1 MTPAPAH
8 PARGGASAPPRSAAS
23 PEHEVPVR
31 ADGVQLIGE
40 MPGSGYRK
48 PPALVRR
55 ADGQTIQLT
64 PLLYLVLEGVDGRRT
79 NAEISERVSAAFGR
93 PVSPDNVAT
102 LVDQKLRPLGVLL
115 KGDGSEPA
123 LKKTN
128 PLLGIHHRVSVTDPA
143 RTERLT
149 APFAR
154 LFNPVLV
161 VAITAAF
168 LWLSWWL
175 LLDKGLAS
183 ATHDAFHQP
192 GLLLVVFLVTVLSA
206 GFHEF
211 GHAAAARRGGA
222 TPGVMGMGLYLFW
235 PAFYT
240 DVTDSY
246 RLGRVGRLRT
256 DLGGLYFNA
265 IVAVGIV
272 GAWWFSHNDALLLVV
287 ATQILQML
295 RQLTPL
301 IRFDG
306 YHVLADLTGVPDLY
320 HHIKP
325 ILLSVLPWRWR
336 DQAVAV
342 LKPWVR
348 GVVTLWVLLVVP
360 VLVFTLVSMVV
371 SLPRLIATAWVS
383 LREQL
388 SLLASAWA
396 DGELLAVG
404 ARVLAI
410 AALVLPILGIG
421 YMLTRLVRQLVG
433 STLRRTAGKPV
444 QRAVAG
450 VTAAAILAGLGWVWW
465 PDEDTYRPVARDEG
479 GTLVDVLPTQ
489 LTGALPVARPAA
501 VYGGLSQGSEGLLRT
516 AWPNDEPLPTKAE
529 PELALVMVPHE
540 QGIEP
545 GDEVGSDVGSDAA
558 SGAPADGAG
567 GVDGTPS
574 ADGQEPGSWVF
585 PFNRP
590 LPPDA
595 GDTQALAAN
604 TTDNTVAYDL
614 AFAMIWA
621 DEEQVTNTNE
631 AYAFA
636 SCTNCAAVAVS
647 FQVVLI
653 VGDSEV
659 IVPEN
664 IAAAVNYDCVQ
675 CLTYALASQLVVTVD
690 GPLTDKSMAALS
702 ELWSEIA
709 AFAQDIASVPLAELQ
724 AALEGY
730 QEQIKDIIR
739 EDPAAQEALLNDG
752 QQADPTQDPTPGSPS
767 ESSDVSDPGEVDPST
782 EPSPT
787 ADSSDPAGQPGASP
801 TTEAS
806 PAAPS
811 ESAAPAQPE
820 SSTAPAPTEPAPT
833 PATSPEPATGT
844 LESSAPSQ

>member
-1 MTPAPAH
+1 
-8 PARGGASAPPRSAAS
+8 
-23 PEHEVPVR
+23 VPVR
-31 ADGVQLIGE
+31 ADDVQLLGE
-40 MPGSGYRK
+40 MPGSGYRT

-79 NAEISERVSAAFGR
+79 HAEIGERVSAAFGR
-93 PVSPDNVAT
+93 PVSAENVAT

-115 KGDGSEPA
+115 KGDGTEPE
-123 LKKTN
+123 LKKSN

-143 RTERLT
+143 KTERLT
-149 APFAR
+149 SPFAR

-168 LWLSWWL
+168 LWLTWWL

-192 GLLLVVFLVTVLSA
+192 GLLLAVFVVTVLSA

-246 RLGRVGRLRT
+246 RLGRAGRLRT

-272 GAWWFSHNDALLLVV
+272 GVWWFSQNDALLLVV

-336 DQAVAV
+336 DPAVTV
-342 LKPWVR
+342 LKPWAR
-348 GVVTLWVLLVVP
+348 GVVTLWVLVVVP

-371 SLPRLIATAWVS
+371 ALPRLIATAWVS
-383 LREQL
+383 LGRQ
-388 SLLASAWA
+388 SSILADAWTG
-396 DGELLAVG
+396 GELLAVG

-410 AALVLPILGIG
+410 AALLLPILGIG
-421 YMLTRLVRQLVG
+421 YVLTRLVRQLVG
-433 STLRRTAGKPV
+433 STWRRTAGRPV
-444 QRAVAG
+444 RRAIAG
-450 VTAAAILAGLGWVWW
+450 VTAAAIVAALGWVWW

-479 GTLVDVLPTQ
+479 GTLVDLLPTQ
-489 LTGALPVARPAA
+489 LTGALPVARPAVA
-501 VYGGLSQGSEGLLRT
+501 FGGLSQGSEGLLRT
-516 AWPNDEPLPTKAE
+516 AWPKDEPLPTKTE
-529 PELALVMVPHE
+529 PELALVLVPHE

-545 GDEVGSDVGSDAA
+545 GTEVS
-558 SGAPADGAG
+558 SGAPSGAPTDGPDA
-567 GVDGTPS
+567 TPGP
-574 ADGQEPGSWVF
+574 DGQEAGSWVF

-621 DEEQVTNTNE
+621 DEDKVTNTNE

-659 IVPEN
+659 IVPQN

-675 CLTYALASQLVVTVD
+675 CLTYALASQLVVTID
-690 GPLTDKSMAALS
+690 GPLTDESMAALS
-702 ELWSEIA
+702 ELWAEIA
-709 AFAQDIASVPLAELQ
+709 AFARDIASVPLAELQ
-724 AALEGY
+724 ATLEGY
-730 QEQIKDIIR
+730 QEQIKDLIR
-739 EDPAAQEALLNDG
+739 EDPAAQEALLSDG
-752 QQADPTQDPTPGSPS
+752 EESESTGDPSPGSAS
-767 ESSDVSDPGEVDPST
+767 ETPAPGAVDPST

-787 ADSSDPAGQPGASP
+787 AGPSNQPGASP

-806 PAAPS
+806 PTTPPDS
-811 ESAAPAQPE
+811 PAPAQPE
-820 SSTAPAPTEPAPT
+820 SSTAPAPSEPAPSST
-833 PATSPEPATGT
+833 TSPEPATGA
-844 LESSAPSQ
+844 LESTAPNQ

>member
-1 MTPAPAH
+1 VTLS
-8 PARGGASAPPRSAAS
+8 PARSERGDATASPRSSAS
-23 PEHEVPVR
+23 PDQEVPVR

-40 MPGSGYRK
+40 MPGSGYRT

-79 NAEISERVSAAFGR
+79 HAEISERVSAAFGR
-93 PVSPDNVAT
+93 RVSAENVAT
-102 LVDQKLRPLGVLL
+102 LVDQKLRPIGVLL
-115 KGDGSEPA
+115 KGDGSEPE
-123 LKKTN
+123 LKKSN
-128 PLLGIHHRVSVTDPA
+128 PLLGIHHRVSVTDPVK
-143 RTERLT
+143 TERLT

-161 VAITAAF
+161 VAVTAAF
-168 LWLSWWL
+168 LWLTWWL

-183 ATHDAFHQP
+183 ATHDAFHRP
-192 GLLLVVFLVTVLSA
+192 GLLLAVFLVTVLSA

-222 TPGVMGMGLYLFW
+222 SPGVMGMGLYLFW

-265 IVAVGIV
+265 LVAVGIV
-272 GAWWFSHNDALLLVV
+272 GAWWLTHNDALLLVV

-295 RQLTPL
+295 RQLTPM

-325 ILLSVLPWRWR
+325 ILISILPWRWR
-336 DQAVAV
+336 DPKVTV
-342 LKPWVR
+342 LKPWAR
-348 GVVTLWVLLVVP
+348 GVVTLWVLIVVP

-371 SLPRLIATAWVS
+371 ALPRLIATAWVS
-383 LREQL
+383 LREQA
-388 SLLASAWA
+388 SILASAWA
-396 DGELLAVG
+396 DGEMLAVA
-404 ARVLAI
+404 ARALAI

-421 YMLTRLVRQLVG
+421 YVLTRLVRQVVG
-433 STLRRTAGKPV
+433 STWRRTAGKPF

-450 VTAAAILAGLGWVWW
+450 VTAAAIVAALGWVWW

-489 LTGALPVARPAA
+489 LTGALPVARAGAA
-501 VYGGLSQGSEGLLRT
+501 YAGLEEGAEGLVTT
-516 AWPNDEPLPTKAE
+516 AWPKDEPLPTKAE

-540 QGIEP
+540 QGVEP
-545 GDEVGSDVGSDAA
+545 GTEVGSGSTTGE
-558 SGAPADGAG
+558 SVDGT
-567 GVDGTPS
+567 DGTPS
-574 ADGQEPGSWVF
+574 PDGEEAGSWVF

-604 TTDNTVAYDL
+604 TTDDTVAYDL

-636 SCTNCAAVAVS
+636 SCQNCAAVAVS

-659 IVPEN
+659 IVPQN

-675 CLTYALASQLVVTVD
+675 CLTYALASQLVVTID
-690 GPLTDKSMAALS
+690 GPLTDKSMAALG
-702 ELWSEIA
+702 ELWAEIA
-709 AFAQDIASVPLAELQ
+709 AFAGNIASVPLAELQ
-724 AALEGY
+724 ATLEEY

-739 EDPAAQEALLNDG
+739 EDPAAQEALLLEG
-752 QQADPTQDPTPGSPS
+752 EQ
-767 ESSDVSDPGEVDPST
+767 SDPGQESGTPSDSSNAGGTEATT

-787 ADSSDPAGQPGASP
+787 AGTTDESGGSP
-801 TTEAS
+801 TAEPS
-806 PAAPS
+806 QGAPS
-811 ESAAPAQPE
+811 ESPAPAPEQPG
-820 SSTAPAPTEPAPT
+820 STTAPSPTAPAPTPAESTQPST
-833 PATSPEPATGT
+833 AP
-844 LESSAPSQ
+844 LESPAATQ

>member
-1 MTPAPAH
+1 
-8 PARGGASAPPRSAAS
+8 
-23 PEHEVPVR
+23 
-31 ADGVQLIGE
+31 

-64 PLLYLVLEGVDGRRT
+64 PLLYLVLAGVDGRRT
-79 NAEISERVSAAFGR
+79 NAEIAERVSAAFGR
-93 PVSPDNVAT
+93 PVSAENVAT

-115 KGDGSEPA
+115 KGDGTEPE
-123 LKKTN
+123 LKKSN
-128 PLLGIHHRVSVTDPA
+128 PLLGIHHRVSVTDP
-143 RTERLT
+143 TKTQRLT

-161 VAITAAF
+161 VAVTAAF
-168 LWLSWWL
+168 FWLTWWL

-183 ATHDAFHQP
+183 ATHDAFHRP
-192 GLLLVVFLVTVLSA
+192 GLLLAVFVVTVLSA

-272 GAWWFSHNDALLLVV
+272 GVWCFTHNDALLLVV

-320 HHIKP
+320 HHLKP

-336 DQAVAV
+336 DSAVTV

-348 GVVTLWVLLVVP
+348 AVVTLWVLVVVP

-371 SLPRLIATAWVS
+371 ALPRLIATAWVS
-383 LREQL
+383 LREQAAI
-388 SLLASAWA
+388 LASAWA
-396 DGELLAVG
+396 DGEMLAVG
-404 ARVLAI
+404 ARLLAI

-421 YMLTRLVRQLVG
+421 YVLTRLVRRTVT
-433 STLRRTAGKPV
+433 STWRRTVGKPF

-450 VTAAAILAGLGWVWW
+450 VTAAAILAALGWVWW

-479 GTLVDVLPTQ
+479 GTLVDMLPAQ
-489 LTGALPVARPAA
+489 LTVARPAA
-501 VYGGLSQGSEGLLRT
+501 TYAGLEQGSEGLLRT
-516 AWPNDEPLPTKAE
+516 AWPKDEPLPTEAE

-545 GDEVGSDVGSDAA
+545 GTEVSSD
-558 SGAPADGAG
+558 PTG
-567 GVDGTPS
+567 GTPTDGTDPTAS
-574 ADGQEPGSWVF
+574 PDGQEAGSWVF
-585 PFNRP
+585 PFDRP

-621 DEEQVTNTNE
+621 DEDTVTNTNE

-647 FQVVLI
+647 FQVVLV

-659 IVPEN
+659 IVPQN

-690 GPLTDKSMAALS
+690 GPLTDESMAALS
-702 ELWSEIA
+702 ELWAEIA
-709 AFAQDIASVPLAELQ
+709 AFARDIDSVPLAELQ
-724 AALEGY
+724 ATLEGY

-739 EDPAAQEALLNDG
+739 EDPAAQEALLSDG
-752 QQADPTQDPTPGSPS
+752 EQADPTQDPTPGSPS
-767 ESSDVSDPGEVDPST
+767 ETPAPGTVDPSA

-787 ADSSDPAGQPGASP
+787 AGPSDEPGASP
-801 TTEAS
+801 TTESS
-806 PAAPS
+806 PTAPS
-811 ESAAPAQPE
+811 DSSAPAQPG
-820 SSTAPAPTEPAPT
+820 STTAPAPGEPAPSSATT
-833 PATSPEPATGT
+833 PQPATGSV
-844 LESSAPSQ
+844 ESSASSQ

>member
-1 MTPAPAH
+1 MTLSAAH
-8 PARGGASAPPRSAAS
+8 PERGGATAPPRSSAS
-23 PEHEVPVR
+23 PDQEVPVR

-40 MPGSGYRK
+40 MPGSGYRT

-93 PVSPDNVAT
+93 PVSAENVAT

-115 KGDGSEPA
+115 KGDGSEPE
-123 LKKTN
+123 LKKSN

-143 RTERLT
+143 KTQRLT

-161 VAITAAF
+161 VAVTVGF

-183 ATHDAFHQP
+183 ATHDAFHRP
-192 GLLLVVFLVTVLSA
+192 GLLLAVFLVTVLSA

-246 RLGRVGRLRT
+246 RLGRAGRLRT

-272 GAWWFSHNDALLLVV
+272 GVWWFTHNDALLLVV

-336 DQAVAV
+336 DPAVAV

-348 GVVTLWVLLVVP
+348 GVVTLWVLVVVP
-360 VLVFTLVSMVV
+360 VLLFTLVSMVV
-371 SLPRLIATAWVS
+371 ALPRLIATAWVS
-383 LREQL
+383 LQEQ
-388 SLLASAWA
+388 SSILADAWT
-396 DGELLAVG
+396 DGEMLAVG
-404 ARVLAI
+404 ARALAI

-421 YMLTRLVRQLVG
+421 YILTRLVRQLVG
-433 STLRRTAGKPV
+433 STWRRTAGKPV
-444 QRAVAG
+444 RRAIAG
-450 VTAAAILAGLGWVWW
+450 VTAAAIVAALGWVWW

-479 GTLVDVLPTQ
+479 GTLADVLPTQ

-501 VYGGLSQGSEGLLRT
+501 AFGGLETGSQGLIRT
-516 AWPNDEPLPTKAE
+516 AWPKDEPLPTKAE

-545 GDEVGSDVGSDAA
+545 GTEVGSDA
-558 SGAPADGAG
+558 STGEPT
-567 GVDGTPS
+567 DGTDATP
-574 ADGQEPGSWVF
+574 APDGQEAGSWVF

-604 TTDNTVAYDL
+604 TTDDTVAYDL
-614 AFAMIWA
+614 AFAMVWA
-621 DEEQVTNTNE
+621 DEDQVTNTNE

-659 IVPEN
+659 IVPQN

-675 CLTYALASQLVVTVD
+675 CLTYALASQLVVTID
-690 GPLTDKSMAALS
+690 GPLTEESMTALS
-702 ELWSEIA
+702 ELWAEIA
-709 AFAQDIASVPLAELQ
+709 AFARNIASVPLSELQ
-724 AALEGY
+724 AALEEY

-739 EDPAAQEALLNDG
+739 EDPAAQEALLRDG
-752 QQADPTQDPTPGSPS
+752 EESAASEDPSPGSPS
-767 ESSDVSDPGEVDPST
+767 ETSEPGEVDPST

-787 ADSSDPAGQPGASP
+787 ADPSSQPGTSP
-801 TTEAS
+801 TTEVSPTAPSDS
-806 PAAPS
+806 PAPT
-811 ESAAPAQPE
+811 QPE
-820 SSTAPAPTEPAPT
+820 SSTAPAPSEPAADS
-833 PATSPEPATGT
+833 ATSPAPATES
-844 LESSAPSQ
+844 LESTAPSQ